1 MGEALTPNKKKRLVS
16 VVIPCYRSEKSIRD
30 VVELTIAE
38 FDKWDDYDCEF
49 VLVNDCSPDNTY
61 GTICELAQRYPNVHG
76 VSLMRNFGQHSA
88 IMCGLHF
95 AKGDLVLGIDDD
107 LQCHPSQIRKVLYR
121 MDDGFD
127 VVYGVYAK
135 SKNGPIKNFTSWLN
149 RVTSRKLLG
158 RPKNIRSSNF
168 WLITS
173 QIKDQMIK
181 YTNYNPYVDALFTR
195 LTNRIGNVTI
205 EHHMR
210 EYGTSNYTL
219 SRLVNLWLASFNYT
233 NVPIRLISGVG
244 VITALVGF
252 VACIVTIVRKVLD
265 PSIAAGWSSI
275 VCILLIFFGIVLLAL
290 GIIGEYL
297 GNIVLSINSTP
308 QFVIR
313 EKVNL

>member
-1 MGEALTPNKKKRLVS
+1 
-16 VVIPCYRSEKSIRD
+16 
-30 VVELTIAE
+30 
-38 FDKWDDYDCEF
+38 
-49 VLVNDCSPDNTY
+49 
-61 GTICELAQRYPNVHG
+61 
-76 VSLMRNFGQHSA
+76 
-88 IMCGLHF
+88 
-95 AKGDLVLGIDDD
+95 
-107 LQCHPSQIRKVLYR
+107 
-121 MDDGFD
+121 
-127 VVYGVYAK
+127 
-135 SKNGPIKNFTSWLN
+135 
-149 RVTSRKLLG
+149 
-158 RPKNIRSSNF
+158 
-168 WLITS
+168 
-173 QIKDQMIK
+173 
-181 YTNYNPYVDALFTR
+181 
-195 LTNRIGNVTI
+195 
-205 EHHMR
+205 MR